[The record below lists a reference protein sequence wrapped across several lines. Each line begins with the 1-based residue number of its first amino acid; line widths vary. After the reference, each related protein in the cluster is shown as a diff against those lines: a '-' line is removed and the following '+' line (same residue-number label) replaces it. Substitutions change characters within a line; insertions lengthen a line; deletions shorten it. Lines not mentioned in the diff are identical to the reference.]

1 MTLRSS
7 ILLVF
12 ALAAGS
18 TLACSSDSGGDDGAG
33 AGSGSNACSAA
44 EKRYSDCKPGSVLS
58 INGPCTGSNL
68 QRAECVNSSSCA
80 EVDKCILSTG
90 SGGAGGATG
99 SGGLPGVGGGSAG
112 TPGSG
117 GSAGTPGSGGSAGTP
132 GSGGSAGTPGSGG
145 GNPGCADISGS
156 YVVTGTC
163 DITACKVTQTGCT
176 ANFECDNGAASY
188 TGSVGGNSV
197 TFAGFTGTC
206 QGVLS
211 GDTLM
216 GTCTDTL
223 GLATCQYTAKR

>member
-18 TLACSSDSGGDDGAG
+18 TLACSSNSGDDGAG
-33 AGSGSNACSAA
+33 AASGGDACSAA
-44 EKRYSDCKPGSVLS
+44 EQRYSDCKPGSVLA
-58 INGPCTGSNL
+58 INGPCTGGNL
-68 QRAECVNSSSCA
+68 QRAECINSASCA
-80 EVDKCILSTG
+80 EVDKCILSA
-90 SGGAGGATG
+90 SGGAGGTTG

-117 GSAGTPGSGGSAGTP
+117 GLPGVG
-132 GSGGSAGTPGSGG
+132 GGSAGTPGSGG
-145 GNPGCADISGS
+145 GGGNPGCADVSGS
-156 YVVTGTC
+156 YVVTGSC

-176 ANFECDNGAASY
+176 ANFECNNGAASY
-188 TGSVGGNSV
+188 TGSVGGSSV

>member
-7 ILLVF
+7 ILFVF

-18 TLACSSDSGGDDGAG
+18 TLACSSNGGGDDGAG
-33 AGSGSNACSAA
+33 AGSGSDACSAA

-58 INGPCTGSNL
+58 INGPCTGGNL

-80 EVDKCILSTG
+80 EVDQCILSTG
-90 SGGAGGATG
+90 SGGAGGTTG

-117 GSAGTPGSGGSAGTP
+117 GLPGVG
-132 GSGGSAGTPGSGG
+132 GGSAGTPGSGG
-145 GNPGCADISGS
+145 GSAGTPGSAGGNPGCADLSGS

-163 DITACKVTQTGCT
+163 DITACKITQSGCT
-176 ANFECDNGAASY
+176 ANFECNNGAESY
-188 TGSVGGNSV
+188 AGAVGGNSV
-197 TFAGFTGTC
+197 TFSGFTGTC

-216 GTCTDTL
+216 GSCTDPL